1 MQQRKD
7 SRLYP
12 LGNLYDLVKLTIY
25 RDQTRDIKHLMNQQQ
40 SITHKVLLTF
50 SNRLSGV
57 KFTYSCWIDLHPDRS
72 N

>member
-12 LGNLYDLVKLTIY
+12 SGNLYDLVKLMIY
-25 RDQTRDIKHLMNQQQ
+25 HDQTRNIKHLMNQQQ

-57 KFTYSCWIDLHPDRS
+57 KITYSMREDVQ
-72 N
+72 